1 MTQVRDI
8 ILLRLNNMSE
18 KEVKELEKDQIFQML
33 NNLTDFFR
41 LGLDDNDIAKLS
53 ETMTLQLSLRFL
65 KSENLE
71 KRLKGLNEIR
81 LMVERV
87 NESYQFEK
95 WQLKSN

>member
-1 MTQVRDI
+1 
-8 ILLRLNNMSE
+8 MSE

-41 LGLDDNDIAKLS
+41 LGLVETDIAKLS

-81 LMVERV
+81 LMV
-87 NESYQFEK
+87 
-95 WQLKSN
+95 

>member
-1 MTQVRDI
+1 
-8 ILLRLNNMSE
+8 MSE

-41 LGLDDNDIAKLS
+41 LGLDETDIAKLS

-81 LMVERV
+81 LMV
-87 NESYQFEK
+87 
-95 WQLKSN
+95 

>member
-1 MTQVRDI
+1 
-8 ILLRLNNMSE
+8 MSE